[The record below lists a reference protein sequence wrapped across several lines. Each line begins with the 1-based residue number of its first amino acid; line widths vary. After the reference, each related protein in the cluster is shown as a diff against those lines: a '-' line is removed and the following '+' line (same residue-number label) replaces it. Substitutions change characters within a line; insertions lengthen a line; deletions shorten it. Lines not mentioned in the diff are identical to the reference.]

1 MALNPRDL
9 EEKAKKSLQ
18 GASGGFSFFGGGK
31 EDKLQTAADLFVQ
44 AGNAYKMEKMNKQ
57 AGAAFEQ
64 AAKIHRERLN
74 EPDDA
79 ANLMVDAFKVYRK
92 DSPEDAARCIQS
104 AIERYTAKGNFRRAA
119 SHKENEGELLEVEL
133 GDRKRAMEAYEKA
146 AGWYEEDGANAI
158 ANKLWLKVA
167 DIAALEGDYYKAI
180 ENFDKV
186 ADSSLEN
193 HLMKYSVKEY
203 FFKAGICILATGDL
217 VSARRNIERY
227 REKDPGFA
235 GQREFQLLT
244 DLIEA
249 VEAGNQE
256 AFTDKLFAFDQ
267 MSRLDKWKT
276 ELFLRIKNLI
286 QEADN
291 EFS

>member
-1 MALNPRDL
+1 MALDPQAL

-18 GASGGFSFFGGGK
+18 SASGGFSFFGGGK

-44 AGNAYKMEKMNKQ
+44 AGNAYKLAKQNRQ

-64 AAKIHRERLN
+64 AAKIHRDKLN

-92 DSPEDAARCIQS
+92 DSPEDAARCIQA
-104 AIERYTAKGNFRRAA
+104 AIDRYTSKGNFRRAA
-119 SHKENEGELLEVEL
+119 SHKENQGELYEVEL
-133 GDRKRAMEAYEKA
+133 GDRKKAMEAYEEA
-146 AGWYEEDGANAI
+146 AGWYEGDGANAI

-180 ENFDKV
+180 EQFEKV
-186 ADSSLEN
+186 GFASLEN

-203 FFKAGICILATGDL
+203 FFKAGICILATGDM
-217 VSARRNIERY
+217 VSARRNLDRY
-227 REKDPGFA
+227 REKDPSFA
-235 GQREFQLLT
+235 GQREFQLLS
-244 DLIEA
+244 DLTESF
-249 VEAGNQE
+249 EGGDSQ
-256 AFTDKLFAFDQ
+256 AFTDKLYAFDQ
-267 MSRLDKWKT
+267 MGKLDKWKT
-276 ELFLRIKNLI
+276 ELFLRIKNQI
-286 QEADN
+286 EEADN